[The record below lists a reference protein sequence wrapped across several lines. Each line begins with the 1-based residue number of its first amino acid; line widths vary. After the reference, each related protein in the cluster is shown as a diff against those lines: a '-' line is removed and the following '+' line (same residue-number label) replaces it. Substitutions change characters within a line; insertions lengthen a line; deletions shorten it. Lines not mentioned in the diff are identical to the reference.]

1 MHDISDVTKVS
12 SKWASRAS
20 CNPFIAA
27 STASLNAENG
37 SETTTL
43 STNQDDNGKEN
54 RIPSSSRDWRHSN
67 VTMRRITLTSR
78 LEDEL
83 LPSSLNFEAST
94 SSSLLGKRSN
104 RTETSTASQK
114 RFYAL
119 NEDQEPHYDEDQ
131 DRRDAQAMEN
141 AVTHFEARA
150 LELHGS
156 SLDLDLKK
164 EKEESVTPDAATMFV
179 DDFNHVGQLHF
190 GAVALGERKCRQLTL
205 INASELG
212 NARVKYEG
220 YMMVRDEDSPL
231 AKAATIKTRFK
242 CDLHLC
248 VVDALK
254 SMTLRVTFEPL
265 PMDVGHQ
272 VTAVLKFIVN
282 NRFRLQCRATGTV
295 TPRVPQMS
303 RLGRMR
309 QSKQIDAVVVRAS
322 MKQNVSP
329 RVSPVNIRTMTSRIS
344 SKTKNTAFSL
354 SSDLPSSD
362 LDAELEPVV
371 KMRPRVGDKRN
382 SSVTIELS
390 PPRNG
395 FKRRKSETHVSMQKT
410 LTPRKSLGAT
420 QEYLST
426 KKPFAGSWW
435 KQRQEIYDENW
446 MAKQTEG
453 FTKWMNYVLLE
464 STALRLSGC
473 NEQGGAEKPIA
484 GAKRRFDYSSLR
496 VLAQKRMESSWVQSA
511 AELYHLP
518 SMNDVLYKLQDEIGN
533 QRLRFRADR
542 PVYADVG
549 LQEDLLSLL
558 NNYHPVWLCLGLYA
572 VLGHQ
577 VMTQEKCSLRTIF
590 SCTCAK
596 TTISGMKDSSPDRKM
611 PRVLRRIILKHLVKD
626 SHVAQNYRLVMN
638 LMTPLD
644 GSTADRYDGGNAFKN
659 TKKNINGREYFDSL
673 TQSFMHKFFM
683 LVIFLDRAVEHK
695 GERFAHFPCLFRIM
709 RSTKNTIPVENHNSN
724 KQRNSDEGNELW
736 VKNSKVF
743 LTEFCRLFLAS
754 EGRIDKHLEQL
765 GYSLKH
771 EQTALDEI
779 DLEIKSL
786 ETDLRDGV
794 RLAKLMEA
802 LTASASSSTS
812 LTQGSTLKPKG
823 LSMFLRVPAL
833 SRLQKMHNVE
843 ICLHF
848 LQDKC
853 GASVLDDLKNS
864 SETGEKHRS
873 AGRVRT
879 SSSGFAG
886 LQTKVDAKMVENLA
900 KDIVNGH
907 REKTLA
913 LLWKLVSYFQLQSL
927 VDAKRMRREIMNVV
941 KRMSFRAKE
950 FFDVQQKKVPLV
962 HTHDHEC
969 YGLLL
974 EWCRAVCANYDVVVN
989 DFSQSFA
996 NGKALCHLL
1005 HYYHPMLLSKSD
1017 MLPTTSDRHSGDDQ
1031 QTSEKALLMNE
1042 QRHFAIINERIKQL
1056 GEVPVLMPQQYNT
1069 NNPPDEKMV
1078 VTFVCY
1084 LQSRLMDSYNEIH
1097 AASRLKRWWKS
1108 PLIRLRMH
1116 RKKNLSAQIIQRFW
1130 YSSSQKR
1137 LAIRQCRKLLRAAHI
1152 VKNKVL
1158 IWAAR
1163 RQFLR
1168 LRKAVVTIQAA
1179 FRVRR
1184 QLRVNG
1190 HSLGAIQV
1198 IQYHWR
1204 KHLQRR
1210 QQKELQV
1217 QQAVRRKVAQ
1227 RVLAKTSCGVI
1238 ERNWLQ
1244 HLSREGARLV
1254 RQQMIADR
1262 HVAVSHIQVAWR
1274 QVRLRVA
1281 ARTHRAQMWRREH
1294 HAAQVIQVTWGT
1306 FHHHREESKR
1316 ILALQHFEQLMK
1328 TEELQKRQMKLK
1340 RKVETRAAICV
1351 QRCFR
1356 KFVFWKREIAA
1367 TKLASAFR
1375 GAKQKL
1381 QYQMAKCAAVVLQ
1394 RNVRVWRRRR
1404 QLRALTHFYSLLK
1417 IYQQMKANEAHRREM
1432 QLQELKCKVETR
1444 AARHIQNVYRNFR
1457 FQKRTFAATR
1467 AQSVVLAWLAR
1478 KSYIRLHQS
1487 VRLLQKNIRIWRRQ
1501 KQLQALLAFRSLLLR
1516 YRRMQQDEEE
1526 RQEHIR
1532 QNRLRRLQGCV
1543 EHRAAN
1549 RIQSLY
1555 RSYACHKRMLA
1566 ATLIQVVFRGFK
1578 EKQQYA
1584 KKRASVV
1591 VMQHSIRS
1599 WMVVTKFRRAL
1610 YQHRAC
1616 VGIQKCVRGW
1626 LSRRRF
1632 SFYALQTQLKRM
1644 RMLMS
1649 CWKIEHWYINRM
1661 MKYRKKRT
1669 LMIRSHWTRLG
1680 AGIVQKRTAD
1690 ANKIAMCWRSF
1701 CFKSLINA
1709 RIQRRRLMDDA
1720 AQRMQVWWLGLCCKW
1735 AERQRMEEAK
1745 RQRETEAMAL
1755 AMAKA
1760 RAGHMLALW
1769 LYEKVIM
1776 PSRERNFHLMAVRKL
1791 QAWWRGTFVRL
1802 HRSTPEI
1809 TRQRKKLSAMK
1820 LVGQERYTSSDTSST
1835 SLHQLRVRSN
1845 EESSVQ
1851 SEQPQTLGARLDL
1864 ALHMLLHGKRL
1875 QDMLF
1880 ASHTIEVCTRY
1891 SRECCRKCVQLQISS
1906 TIFAAIRGLNRSRPH
1921 VELLH
1926 QLLLVLRNLT
1936 VYRRSADK
1944 NNPMRVVA
1952 SDDANGRLDVDL
1964 RALDTLVDLLH
1975 IHRDMHHIFVLSAD
1989 VISYYFKSLKPL
2001 AGRNAGVQ
2009 ESWSEAE
2016 KRLGG
2021 LQELL
2026 SRKLALYNATASFRR
2041 VNHIPDKSSANNLM
2055 RKMNPKTAV
2064 SIMQQL
2070 VMLLER

>member
-1 MHDISDVTKVS
+1 MHDVSDGPRVS
-12 SKWASRAS
+12 SKWTSQSA
-20 CNPFIAA
+20 
-27 STASLNAENG
+27 
-37 SETTTL
+37 TL
-43 STNQDDNGKEN
+43 STNQEDNGKEN
-54 RIPSSSRDWRHSN
+54 RIPSSGRDWRHFN
-67 VTMRRITLTSR
+67 ITTRRNTPTLL

-83 LPSSLNFEAST
+83 LPPSLNFEAST

-114 RFYAL
+114 HFCAL
-119 NEDQEPHYDEDQ
+119 NDDQESQYHQEQ

-156 SLDLDLKK
+156 ALGLELEEEEEE
-164 EKEESVTPDAATMFV
+164 EKSVGSDGVTMFI
-179 DDFNHVGQLHF
+179 DDCNHVGQLYF
-190 GAVALGERKCRQLTL
+190 GAVPLDERKHRQLIL
-205 INASELG
+205 KNASELG

-220 YMMVRDEDSPL
+220 YVMVQDGNSPL
-231 AKAATIKTRFK
+231 TKAAKIKTRFK
-242 CDLHLC
+242 CDLHVC

-254 SMTLRVTFEPL
+254 SVTLRVTFEPL
-265 PMDVGHQ
+265 PMDIGHQ
-272 VTAVLKFIVN
+272 VTAVLKFTVN
-282 NRFRLQCRATGTV
+282 NRFKLQCRATGTV
-295 TPRVPQMS
+295 IPRVPQMS

-309 QSKQIDAVVVRAS
+309 QSKQVDAVVVRAG
-322 MKQNVSP
+322 MKQNLSP
-329 RVSPVNIRTMTSRIS
+329 RVSTVNIRQMTSRS
-344 SKTKNTAFSL
+344 SSETKSTAFSISSAL
-354 SSDLPSSD
+354 ALSDLE
-362 LDAELEPVV
+362 AELESIV

-382 SSVTIELS
+382 SSVAIELS
-390 PPRNG
+390 PPQNG
-395 FKRRKSETHVSMQKT
+395 FKRRKSETPVSMQKT
-410 LTPRKSLGAT
+410 LTPRKNLGAS
-420 QEYLST
+420 QEHLST
-426 KKPFAGSWW
+426 KKLFVGSWW

-446 MAKQTEG
+446 MAKQSEG

-496 VLAQKRMESSWVQSA
+496 VLAQKRMESNWVQSA
-511 AELYHLP
+511 IELYHLP
-518 SMNDVLYKLQDEIGN
+518 SINDVLFSLQDEIGN

-549 LQEDLLSLL
+549 LQEDLLNLL

-577 VMTQEKCSLRTIF
+577 VMTQEKCSLQTIF

-611 PRVLRRIILKHLVKD
+611 PRALRRIILKHLVND
-626 SHVAQNYRLVMN
+626 SHVAQNYRLVKN

-644 GSTADRYDGGNAFKN
+644 GSTADRYDGGNAFTN
-659 TKKNINGREYFDSL
+659 TKKNVNGREYFDSL
-673 TQSFMHKFFM
+673 TQSFMLKFFM
-683 LVIFLDRAVEHK
+683 LVIFLDRAVEHT
-695 GERFAHFPCLFRIM
+695 GEKFAQFPCLFRIA
-709 RSTKNTIPVENHNSN
+709 RSTKNTISVKAHDTNE
-724 KQRNSDEGNELW
+724 QRNSDELW

-743 LTEFCRLFLAS
+743 VTEFCRLFLAS
-754 EGRIDKHLEQL
+754 EGRIDKHLKQL

-779 DLEIKSL
+779 NLEIKNL

-812 LTQGSTLKPKG
+812 LTQGSTRKPKG
-823 LSMFLRVPAL
+823 LSTFLRVPAL
-833 SRLQKMHNVE
+833 SRLQKVHNVE

-853 GASVLDDLKNS
+853 GASVLDDLKSS

-873 AGRVRT
+873 AGRVRM

-886 LQTKVDAKMVENLA
+886 LQTKVDAKMMENLA

-913 LLWKLVSYFQLQSL
+913 LLWKLISYFQLQSL
-927 VDAKRMRREIMNVV
+927 VDAQRMRQEITNVV
-941 KRMSFRAKE
+941 KRMSFRAQE

-962 HTHDHEC
+962 HTYDHEC

-996 NGKALCHLL
+996 DGKALCHLL
-1005 HYYHPMLLSKSD
+1005 HYYHPMLLPKSD
-1017 MLPTTSDRHSGDDQ
+1017 MLPTTSDRYSGDDQ
-1031 QTSEKALLMNE
+1031 QTSEEALLMNE
-1042 QRHFAIINERIKQL
+1042 QRHFAIVNDRIKQL

-1069 NNPPDEKMV
+1069 KNPPEEKMV

-1116 RKKNLSAQIIQRFW
+1116 RKKNRSARIVQRFW
-1130 YSSSQKR
+1130 YTSSQKR

-1152 VKNKVL
+1152 VKSKVL
-1158 IWAAR
+1158 IWVSR

-1179 FRVRR
+1179 FRARG
-1184 QLRVNG
+1184 QLRMNG
-1190 HSLGAIQV
+1190 HLLGAVQV

-1217 QQAVRRKVAQ
+1217 EQAARRKIAQ
-1227 RVLAKTSCGVI
+1227 RVLAKASCGVI

-1274 QVRLRVA
+1274 QGRLRAA
-1281 ARTHRAQMWRREH
+1281 ARTHRVQMWRREH
-1294 HAAQVIQVTWGT
+1294 HAAQVIQVIWGT
-1306 FHHHREESKR
+1306 FHRYREESKR

-1328 TEELQKRQMKLK
+1328 KEELQKRQMKLK
-1340 RKVETRAAICV
+1340 RKVEKRAATCV
-1351 QRCFR
+1351 QRGFR
-1356 KFVFWKREIAA
+1356 KFVFWKQEIAA

-1381 QYQMAKCAAVVLQ
+1381 QFQMEKRAAVVLQ
-1394 RNVRVWRRRR
+1394 RNVRVWRRKG
-1404 QLRALTHFYSLLK
+1404 QLRALTHFHSLLK
-1417 IYQQMKANEAHRREM
+1417 IYQRMRANEAQRRVI
-1432 QLQELKCKVETR
+1432 QLQELKCKMEAR
-1444 AARHIQNVYRNFR
+1444 AARHIQNVYRSFR

-1467 AQSVVLAWLAR
+1467 TQSVVLAWLAR
-1478 KSYIRLHQS
+1478 KWYSRLCQS
-1487 VRLLQKNIRIWRRQ
+1487 VCLLQRNIRIWRRQ
-1501 KQLQALLAFRSLLLR
+1501 KQLRALLAFRGLLLR
-1516 YRRMQQDEEE
+1516 YRRMQQDEKE
-1526 RQEHIR
+1526 RQEHVR
-1532 QNRLRRLQGCV
+1532 QDRLRRLQGCV

-1566 ATLIQVVFRGFK
+1566 ATLIQAVFRGLK
-1578 EKQQYA
+1578 EKQQYT

-1591 VMQHSIRS
+1591 VMQHSICS

-1632 SFYALQTQLKRM
+1632 SFYVLQTQLKRM

-1661 MKYRKKRT
+1661 MKYRKKRM
-1669 LMIRSHWTRLG
+1669 LMIRSRWTQLG
-1680 AGIVQKRTAD
+1680 AGIVQKRIAD

-1701 CFKSLINA
+1701 CFKSLIDA
-1709 RIQRRRLMDDA
+1709 RIQRRRHMDDA

-1735 AERQRMEEAK
+1735 AERQRMEEMK
-1745 RQRETEAMAL
+1745 RQCKMEAMAL
-1755 AMAKA
+1755 ATAKA
-1760 RAGHMLALW
+1760 RAGHILALW
-1769 LYEKVIM
+1769 LYEKAIM
-1776 PSRERNFHLMAVRKL
+1776 PSRERHFHLMAVRKL

-1802 HRSTPEI
+1802 HHSTPEI
-1809 TRQRKKLSAMK
+1809 TRQRKKLSAIK
-1820 LVGQERYTSSDTSST
+1820 LVEQEWYAGSDTSST
-1835 SLHQLRVRSN
+1835 SLQQLRVKSN
-1845 EESSVQ
+1845 EERNVV
-1851 SEQPQTLGARLDL
+1851 SEQPQTLGARLDM

-1952 SDDANGRLDVDL
+1952 NDDANGRLDVDL

-1989 VISYYFKSLKPL
+1989 VIAYYLKSLKPL

-2016 KRLGG
+2016 KRLGS

-2070 VMLLER
+2070 VVLLER